1 MNLNLK
7 KLLLPLL
14 FLLSVPLFAQGL
26 SPYTRIGIGDPEY
39 YYTAR
44 MLGMGQLGTS
54 LAFKHSLNIVNPA
67 GWYRLNTTRLE
78 TGIDYNGK
86 FISDNSGSGYYGDAR
101 FSGFTFSFPIS
112 VKYGIGM
119 AMGIV
124 PYSRVNYEI
133 SQQPIEFTQA
143 TGSYT
148 VSYKGTGGL
157 SKTFFGSSYK
167 LPFDMAVGA
176 TLDYY
181 FGDFNYTSTVT
192 PTSTSDISTTF
203 ERVYRSGGLGSTFGI
218 ISPDFSSIFSSDK
231 IADFRVG
238 ISVNYIAD
246 LKTDTL
252 LTSSSSVRTDTM
264 ANGSVKMKIPARI
277 SAGLSFVFN
286 HNYLLSLDVAT
297 QAWKNFAFNGAET
310 GNLRNATKISAGL
323 EYQPTRGVGS
333 SFWEQIIWRAG
344 LSYDQTQYVLNGTG
358 INQYSVAGG
367 FSLPLS
373 YANTLDVGIQYSTRG
388 SSDFGIV
395 KEHTIKLDL
404 GLSLGEIWFIRTE
417 R

>member
-1 MNLNLK
+1 M
-7 KLLLPLL
+7 
-14 FLLSVPLFAQGL
+14 SVPLFAQGL
-26 SPYTRIGIGDPEY
+26 SPFTRIGIGDIEY
-39 YYTAR
+39 YYSA
-44 MLGMGQLGTS
+44 TS
-54 LAFKHSLNIVNPA
+54 LAFKHSLSIINPA

-78 TGIDYNGK
+78 TGINYNGK
-86 FISDNSGSGYYGDAR
+86 FISDNSGSWYYGDAR
-101 FSGFTFSFPIS
+101 FSGFTLSFPVSI
-112 VKYGIGM
+112 KYGIGM

-124 PYSRVNYEI
+124 PYSRVNYDI
-133 SQQPIEFTQA
+133 AQNPIEFTQA
-143 TGSYT
+143 SGSYT

-157 SKTFFGSSYK
+157 SKTFIGSSYK
-167 LPFDMAVGA
+167 LPFDLVVGA
-176 TLDYY
+176 SLDYY
-181 FGDFNYTSTVT
+181 FGDFDYTSFVK
-192 PTSTSDISTTF
+192 PSNANDISTKF

-218 ISPDFSSIFSSDK
+218 ISPDFASVFASEK
-231 IADFRVG
+231 IQDFRIG
-238 ISVNYIAD
+238 ISVNYISD

-264 ANGSVKMKIPARI
+264 ANGSIKMKIPPRI

-286 HNYLLSLDVAT
+286 QNYLLSLDIAT
-297 QAWKNFAFNGAET
+297 QAWKNFAFNGAES

-323 EYQPTRGVGS
+323 EYQPSRGVGN

-344 LSYDQTQYVLNGTG
+344 LSYDQTQYVINGTG
-358 INQYSVAGG
+358 INQFSVAGG

-373 YANTLDVGIQYSTRG
+373 YANTLDVGLQYSMRG
-388 SSDFGIV
+388 SSEIGIV

>member
-1 MNLNLK
+1 M
-7 KLLLPLL
+7 L

-26 SPYTRIGIGDPEY
+26 SPYTRIGIGDLEY
-39 YYTAR
+39 YNTAR

-54 LAFKHSLNIVNPA
+54 LAFKHSLSIINPA

-78 TGIDYNGK
+78 TGVDYNGN

-101 FSGFTFSFPIS
+101 FSGFTFSFPVS
-112 VKYGIGM
+112 TTYGVGV

-124 PYSRVNYEI
+124 PYSRVNYDL
-133 SQQPIEFTQA
+133 SQTPIEFSQ
-143 TGSYT
+143 SSDMYT
-148 VSYKGTGGL
+148 ISYKGTGGL
-157 SKTFFGSSYK
+157 SKTFIGSSYK
-167 LPFDMAVGA
+167 LPFDLVIGA

-181 FGDFNYTSTVT
+181 FGDFNFTSVVT
-192 PTSTSDISTTF
+192 PSNPNDISTTF
-203 ERVYRSGGLGSTFGI
+203 ERTYRSGGLGSTFGI
-218 ISPDFSSIFSSDK
+218 ISPDIAPLFSSDK

-238 ISVNYIAD
+238 LSVNYISN

-264 ANGSVKMKIPARI
+264 ASGSVLMKIPPRI
-277 SAGLSFVFN
+277 SAGFSFVFN
-286 HNYLLSLDVAT
+286 QNYLLSFDIAS

-310 GNLRNATKISAGL
+310 GNLRNASKISAGL
-323 EYQPTRGVGS
+323 EYEPTRGVGS
-333 SFWEQIIWRAG
+333 SFWEQIVWRAG
-344 LSYDQTQYVLNGTG
+344 LSYDQTQYVINGSG
-358 INQYSVAGG
+358 INQFSVAGG

-373 YANTLDVGIQYSTRG
+373 YANTLDIGLQYSMRG
-388 SSDFGIV
+388 SSDFGVV